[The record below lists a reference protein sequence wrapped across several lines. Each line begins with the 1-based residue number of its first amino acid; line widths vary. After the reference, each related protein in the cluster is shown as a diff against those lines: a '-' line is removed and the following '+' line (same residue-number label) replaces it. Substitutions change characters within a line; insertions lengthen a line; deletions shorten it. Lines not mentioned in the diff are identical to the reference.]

1 MVFER
6 ERHSNGR
13 DDAFLR
19 PDASELVARA
29 EALRAAGVRR
39 LLVVVPHA
47 PALLPHALKAG
58 FASRDEGAVAA
69 LGFEHLVFVRAAQS
83 ANAAASGGSV
93 LERFAAWWLAQLR
106 WMVPSADQP
115 VRAVRLAQL
124 LVQLAGRLPGAA
136 QGTRVLPPEVLWQA
150 AQADDAELAL
160 DVWLALQA
168 RP

>member
-1 MVFER
+1 VFER

-19 PDASELVARA
+19 PDASELLARA

-69 LGFEHLVFVRAAQS
+69 LGFEHLVFVRAAQT
-83 ANAAASGGSV
+83 AGAADGGSASSV
-93 LERFAAWWLAQLR
+93 SPPGGWRSCAGWCRRPTSRCGRSGWPNWWCNWLR
-106 WMVPSADQP
+106 
-115 VRAVRLAQL
+115 
-124 LVQLAGRLPGAA
+124 RLPGAP
-136 QGTRVLPPEVLWQA
+136 QGTRVLPPEVLQQA
-150 AQADDAELAL
+150 AQADDAALAL
-160 DVWLALQA
+160 DRWLALP

>member
-1 MVFER
+1 
-6 ERHSNGR
+6 
-13 DDAFLR
+13 
-19 PDASELVARA
+19 
-29 EALRAAGVRR
+29 VRR

-69 LGFEHLVFVRAAQS
+69 LGFEHLVFVRAAQT
-83 ANAAASGGSV
+83 AGAADGGSV

-124 LVQLAGRLPGAA
+124 VVQLAARLPGAP
-136 QGTRVLPPEVLWQA
+136 QGTRVLPPEVLQQA
-150 AQADDAELAL
+150 AQADDAALAL
-160 DVWLALQA
+160 DRVAGPAAPVIIGPMFAPLQNDNSCA
-168 RP
+168 PACASPRPTRRCG